1 MIKRFAVSALGLVL
15 MTLVT
20 FVSSE
25 SRASAH
31 GSVVL
36 ATDRIYGLAPD
47 GNGVYSYNGTPG
59 SWTKI
64 GGPALKIYGGDSTL
78 CATSPG
84 TGDIYLYNGTPM
96 SWTKIGGPGS
106 DFIISGSQIFGVTP
120 DGSGI
125 WKYNGTP
132 LSWTQVG
139 GPGKAFAIA
148 GSQLY
153 GLTPDG

>member
-36 ATDRIYGLAPD
+36 ATDRIYGLSPD

-64 GGPALKIYGGDSTL
+64 GGPALKIYGGGSTL
-78 CATSPG
+78 GGARPRPG
-84 TGDIYLYNGTPM
+84 DNYPYNGT
-96 SWTKIGGPGS
+96 TKSRAKNSGPGRE
-106 DFIISGSQIFGVTP
+106 FIIFRPQKFGGAP
-120 DGSGI
+120 GGRGI
-125 WKYNGTP
+125 
-132 LSWTQVG
+132 
-139 GPGKAFAIA
+139 
-148 GSQLY
+148 
-153 GLTPDG
+153 